1 MNWKIII
8 QLSVFGLIMSVATVF
23 LIPEMIEPAFW
34 IAIFLFSAY
43 VIAKAC
49 REKYFL
55 HGLLVSLANCVWI
68 TAAHI
73 IFYTTYIA
81 SHPGVAKFAEEH
93 PFLPS
98 HPRMA
103 MLVMGPVFGIGSG
116 LVLGLFAYVASKIV
130 NKKAP
135 AYRN

>member
-23 LIPEMIEPAFW
+23 LIPELIEPAFW

-55 HGLLVSLANCVWI
+55 HGFLVSLANCVWI

-81 SHPGVAKFAEEH
+81 NHPSVAKMAEDR
-93 PFLPS
+93 PILPS
-98 HPRMA
+98 HPRLA
-103 MLVMGPVFGIGSG
+103 MLITGPVFGIASG
-116 LVLGLFAYVASKIV
+116 FVLGLFAFISSKIV
-130 NKKAP
+130 KKRAP
-135 AYRN
+135 AYRR

>member
-55 HGLLVSLANCVWI
+55 HGFLVSLANCMWI
-68 TAAHI
+68 TAAHM

-81 SHPGVAKFAEEH
+81 NHPSVAKMAEGH
-93 PFLPS
+93 PILPS
-98 HPRMA
+98 HPRLA
-103 MLVMGPVFGIGSG
+103 MLITGPVFGIASG
-116 LVLGLFAYVASKIV
+116 LVLGLFAFIASK
-130 NKKAP
+130 
-135 AYRN
+135 

>member
-55 HGLLVSLANCVWI
+55 HGFLVSLANCVWI
-68 TAAHI
+68 TAAHM
-73 IFYTTYIA
+73 IFYTSYIA
-81 SHPGVAKFAEEH
+81 NHPSVAKMAEDH
-93 PFLPS
+93 PILPS
-98 HPRMA
+98 HPRLA
-103 MLVMGPVFGIGSG
+103 MLITGPVFGIASG
-116 LVLGLFAYVASKIV
+116 LVLGLFAFIASKIV
-130 NKKAP
+130 KKNTP
-135 AYRN
+135 AYRG

>member
-55 HGLLVSLANCVWI
+55 HGFLVSLANCVWI
-68 TAAHI
+68 TAAHF
-73 IFYTTYIA
+73 IFYATYIA
-81 SHPGVAKFAEEH
+81 NHPSMAKMALDH
-93 PFLPS
+93 PIFSS
-98 HPRMA
+98 HPRLDT
-103 MLVMGPVFGIGSG
+103 LVFGPAAGIGSG
-116 LVLGLFAYVASKIV
+116 LVLGLFAFIASKMV
-130 NKKAP
+130 KKNTP
-135 AYRN
+135 AYRG

>member
-34 IAIFLFSAY
+34 FAIFLFSAY

-55 HGLLVSLANCVWI
+55 HGFFVSLANCVWI
-68 TAAHI
+68 TAAHM
-73 IFYTTYIA
+73 IFYATYIA
-81 SHPGVAKFAEEH
+81 NHPSVAKMAEEH
-93 PFLPS
+93 PILPS
-98 HPRMA
+98 HPRLA
-103 MLVMGPVFGIGSG
+103 MLITGPVFGIASG
-116 LVLGLFAYVASKIV
+116 LVLGLFAFIASKIV
-130 NKKAP
+130 KKKVP
-135 AYRN
+135 AYRG

>member
-81 SHPGVAKFAEEH
+81 NHPSVAKMAEDH
-93 PFLPS
+93 PIIPL
-98 HPRMA
+98 HPRLA
-103 MLVMGPVFGIGSG
+103 MLISGPVFGIASG
-116 LVLGLFAYVASKIV
+116 LVLGLFAFIASKIV
-130 NKKAP
+130 KKKAP
-135 AYRN
+135 AYRA